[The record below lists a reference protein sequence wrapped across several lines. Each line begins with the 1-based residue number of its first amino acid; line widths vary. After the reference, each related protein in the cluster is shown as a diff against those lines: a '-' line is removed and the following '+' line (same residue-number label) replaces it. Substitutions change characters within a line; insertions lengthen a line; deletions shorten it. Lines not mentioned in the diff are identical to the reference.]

1 MSQKVLNIIT
11 QYISD
16 AKECSSDSSHYA
28 WLISM
33 CDELLLYGKNRDI
46 TNQEFN
52 RIAKKVGNMVDDT
65 GILYATPKTI
75 KIHNGIYTLTNTN
88 TKIDKILRI
97 RTVIANDSG
106 LIGKRIIALQDDNAR
121 YGWKGFGFVID
132 DKINL
137 WSSFKSRRIENN
149 NLHEKIVDCFLD
161 IINNPTD
168 SKYFG
173 AGMVMS
179 GVNWCVTCNDK
190 GSIYL
195 DTGLCVKCSDELE
208 TL

>member
-1 MSQKVLNIIT
+1 MSQKVFNIIT

-16 AKECSSDSSHYA
+16 VKECSSDSSHYA
-28 WLISM
+28 WLIGM

-46 TNQEFN
+46 TNQEFS

-97 RTVIANDSG
+97 RTVINNDNG

-121 YGWKGFGFVID
+121 YGWQGFGFVID
-132 DKINL
+132 DKITI
-137 WSSFKSRRIENN
+137 WKKYKTFKKDS
-149 NLHEKIVDCFLD
+149 LYEKVTDCFLD
-161 IINNPTD
+161 IINNPQ
-168 SKYFG
+168 SSAYFDV
-173 AGMVMS
+173 GMRM
-179 GVNWCVTCNDK
+179 NADKFCIKCNARRMNNMDLK
-190 GSIYL
+190 
-195 DTGLCVKCSDELE
+195 TGLCRKCSN
-208 TL
+208 